1 MGGNDASR
9 LPCISK
15 EHILNAY
22 KAGPEA
28 VISLIEFLQD
38 QFQGSLD
45 EMSKALAQLSETNKK
60 LVDRIQVLEE
70 KINKDSHNSN
80 KPPSSDGLA
89 RRFGKNR
96 QPSGKKPG
104 GQNGHEGTTLA
115 MVKHPKHVRI
125 HEVKTCHGCGMSLQH
140 EKPQGYEARQVF
152 DIPPIV
158 VEVTEHRAQIKR
170 CPHCGELSVA
180 VFPEG
185 VNHTTQYGAR
195 VMGFAVYLK
204 NYGFLSYDRA
214 VQAFAD
220 LFSIRLS
227 AGTLASID
235 QRCARGVEGAVEE
248 IRQKLIRE
256 KVVHFDETGLNINGE
271 LYWLHG
277 AGTQGL
283 TYYYPHKRR
292 GSEADDQIGILPR
305 LKGNAVH
312 DNWKPYMKYDCS
324 HSLCNAHQIREL
336 TAVYEEGG
344 QPWAQWMIG
353 FLIESKQAVE
363 QAKKAGKKRLAA
375 SEIREYENRYKTII
389 ASGMKANPPP
399 SRADSLGKRGRLK
412 RSKARNL
419 VERLDKLQKETL
431 RYLHDF
437 RVPFDNDLAE
447 RDIRMMRVQ
456 QKVSGSFRSYEGALA
471 FCRIRSYISTI
482 RKQGLSVIDAIMGA
496 FEKDLTLTDCL
507 RNG

>member
-1 MGGNDASR
+1 MGGNSASR
-9 LPCISK
+9 LPRISR

-22 KAGPEA
+22 KAGPDA
-28 VISLIEFLQD
+28 VVSLVGYLQE

-45 EMSKALAQLSETNKK
+45 ELSNALAELSETNKK
-60 LVDRIQVLEE
+60 LVSRIQALEE
-70 KINKDSHNSN
+70 KISKDSHNSN

-89 RRFGKNR
+89 RKFSRKR

-104 GQNGHEGTTLA
+104 GQKGHEGTTLA
-115 MVKHPKHVRI
+115 MVKHPQHVQIYQVRS
-125 HEVKTCHGCGMSLQH
+125 CNGCGRSLQH
-140 EKPQGYEARQVF
+140 EKPRGYEPRQVF

-180 VFPEG
+180 PFPDG
-185 VNHTTQYGAR
+185 VNHTTQYGTRLKA
-195 VMGFAVYLK
+195 FAVYLK
-204 NYGFLSYDRA
+204 NYGFLSYDRTA
-214 VQAFAD
+214 QAFAD
-220 LFSIRLS
+220 LFCIPLS
-227 AGTLASID
+227 VGTLASID
-235 QRCARGVEGAVEE
+235 QRCARRVEGVVEQ
-248 IRQKLIRE
+248 IRQKLIRAR
-256 KVVHFDETGLNINGE
+256 VVHFDETGLNINGE

-277 AGTQGL
+277 AGTQGF

-292 GSEADDQIGILPR
+292 GTAADDQIGILPR

-324 HSLCNAHQIREL
+324 HSLCNAHHIREL
-336 TAVYEEGG
+336 TYVYEQGG
-344 QPWAQWMIG
+344 QPWAQWMVG

-363 QAKKAGKKRLAA
+363 QAKKAGKKRLAPCA
-375 SEIREYENRYKTII
+375 IREYENRYKTII
-389 ASGMKANPPP
+389 AAGMKANPPP
-399 SRADSLGKRGRLK
+399 NRADSPGKRGRLK

-419 VERLDKLQKETL
+419 VERLGKLRRETL

-437 RVPFDNDLAE
+437 QVPFDNNLAE

-456 QKVSGSFRSYEGALA
+456 QKVSGSFRSYEGALS

-482 RKQGLSVIDAIMGA
+482 RKQGLSVIDAIINA
-496 FEKDLTLTDCL
+496 FEKDLTLKDCL
-507 RNG
+507 QTT

>member
-9 LPCISK
+9 QPCISK

-271 LYWLHG
+271 LY
-277 AGTQGL
+277 
-283 TYYYPHKRR
+283 
-292 GSEADDQIGILPR
+292 
-305 LKGNAVH
+305 
-312 DNWKPYMKYDCS
+312 
-324 HSLCNAHQIREL
+324 
-336 TAVYEEGG
+336 
-344 QPWAQWMIG
+344 
-353 FLIESKQAVE
+353 
-363 QAKKAGKKRLAA
+363 
-375 SEIREYENRYKTII
+375 
-389 ASGMKANPPP
+389 
-399 SRADSLGKRGRLK
+399 
-412 RSKARNL
+412 
-419 VERLDKLQKETL
+419 
-431 RYLHDF
+431 
-437 RVPFDNDLAE
+437 
-447 RDIRMMRVQ
+447 
-456 QKVSGSFRSYEGALA
+456 
-471 FCRIRSYISTI
+471 
-482 RKQGLSVIDAIMGA
+482 
-496 FEKDLTLTDCL
+496 
-507 RNG
+507 